1 MAESRKCS
9 KCGAELPPDAPGE
22 HCLQCLL
29 KLGLATEQAG
39 EPSGTIQLVLTSPTP
54 THKPGD
60 WIGPYKLLQQI
71 GEGGCGVVYMAEQ
84 EKPVRRRVAL
94 KVIKLGMD
102 TKSVIARFEAERQA
116 LALMDH
122 PNIAKV
128 LDAGATEAGR
138 PYFVMEL
145 VRGIKIT
152 DYCDQNNLSTRE
164 RLDLFIQICRA
175 IQHAHQK
182 GIIHRDI
189 KPSNILVTMNDGVPT
204 PKVIDFG
211 IAKATHGKLTDHTL
225 FTAFEQFIG
234 TPAYMSP
241 EQAEMSALDID
252 TRSDIYSLGVLLY
265 ELLTGQTPFDA
276 KELIEAGLDGIR
288 RTIREKEPAKP
299 STRLSTMLDADLTV
313 VAKNRKAEAPKLVNL
328 VRGDLDWIVMK
339 TLEKDRTRRYET
351 ASGLAADLQ
360 RHLSNE
366 PVVACP
372 PSNLYKFQKLVRR
385 NKLAFIAA
393 SAVAVALVLGVVG
406 STAEAIRAKR
416 AEQQQS
422 RLREM
427 AEQSQRAEAQQ
438 RHEAEAALAEEARQR
453 GIATEQEM
461 LARRRFY
468 AAQMNLANHAW
479 EAGQIP
485 RTLDLLET
493 QRPHSGQE
501 DLRGFEWF
509 YLWRLCNGQLIRTI
523 RAHTAQVESVA
534 FSPDG
539 ATLASAADD
548 GTICLWDTTTG
559 LRRFLLTEI
568 YAVMNAVAFTPD
580 GKTLVSGGWDN
591 LVRLWDVDTGKL
603 RNTFP
608 RQSDWVRC
616 LAVSPDG
623 NMLAIGGDNGM
634 LRLWNLATGQ
644 ESANLKEHLG
654 PVMSVAF
661 SPDNTILTS
670 GSGWGD
676 DGGVFNLWSL
686 TNGLAQLKTKI
697 TNETISI
704 AFSPDGKTLAA
715 TTNDSV
721 IGLWDVATG
730 QLCCTLQGHI
740 GKISSLVYLPD
751 GKALVSAGDDR
762 TVRLWQM
769 RTDNQ
774 IHLQGYVIG
783 AHLGGVV
790 CLAVSKDGT
799 MLASGATDGS
809 IKLWNI
815 ADVPKPAG
823 SKAFA
828 EFKFGD
834 NTRTSDDLQSVLPS
848 PDGRK
853 LFVVTGH
860 GTETR
865 DLSSLL
871 RQNSWP
877 EVTGRGVLSPD
888 GKLLATVAK
897 SDDGMVKLWNIADGH
912 LLASVQAHPNGISKL
927 YVSMAFSPDGQ
938 SLVSASPYS
947 GIASSTS
954 NTNGDTFIRLWNPHE
969 SLKPIQAFTTP
980 QSAGISA
987 LGYSPDGQLLAAAVR
1002 HTLVMLYDSSTGR
1015 IERRLSVENGPV
1027 GVYATV
1033 FTPDGSLLATAGD
1046 SGVVKLWDVRTGRL
1060 HTALHGHTSTVS
1072 TVAFSP
1078 DGSTVA
1084 TGSSDTTVR
1093 LWDAATGQ
1101 ERITLTGDSNEVTSV
1116 AFSPDG
1122 GTLIAGHRDG
1132 YVDVWRGGRVPQ
1144 AEVEAVPV
1152 EETGGA
1158 SANEDN
1164 AVAWDLAT
1172 NPDPKLRDGQRAVEL
1187 AENAVA
1193 AENRKN
1199 PQILDTLA
1207 AAYAEIGK
1215 FTNAVRVE
1223 QEAMALLKDE
1233 PAKMD
1238 FAVRLDLYRS
1248 NIPCRDDGRE
1258 AEVAME
1264 LLAEGKFAEAEPLA
1278 RECLTLREKEIPDD
1292 WRTFNARSLL
1302 GGSLLGQK
1310 KYAEAEPLLISGY
1323 EGLKQREDKIP
1334 PTGEMR
1340 PQEAIERLVQLYEET
1355 GRSDQAAEWKKQ
1367 LAEPGPV
1374 KQ

>member
-1 MAESRKCS
+1 
-9 KCGAELPPDAPGE
+9 
-22 HCLQCLL
+22 
-29 KLGLATEQAG
+29 
-39 EPSGTIQLVLTSPTP
+39 
-54 THKPGD
+54 
-60 WIGPYKLLQQI
+60 
-71 GEGGCGVVYMAEQ
+71 
-84 EKPVRRRVAL
+84 
-94 KVIKLGMD
+94 
-102 TKSVIARFEAERQA
+102 
-116 LALMDH
+116 
-122 PNIAKV
+122 
-128 LDAGATEAGR
+128 
-138 PYFVMEL
+138 
-145 VRGIKIT
+145 
-152 DYCDQNNLSTRE
+152 
-164 RLDLFIQICRA
+164 
-175 IQHAHQK
+175 
-182 GIIHRDI
+182 
-189 KPSNILVTMNDGVPT
+189 
-204 PKVIDFG
+204 
-211 IAKATHGKLTDHTL
+211 
-225 FTAFEQFIG
+225 
-234 TPAYMSP
+234 MSP
-241 EQAEMSALDID
+241 EQAEMSGLDVD

-265 ELLTGQTPFDA
+265 ELLTGQTPFDT
-276 KELIEAGLDGIR
+276 KELIEAGLEEMR
-288 RTIREKEPAKP
+288 RTFREKEPATP
-299 STRLSTMLDADLTV
+299 STRLSTMLDADLTII
-313 VAKNRKAEAPKLVNL
+313 AKQRQVEPPKLVNL
-328 VRGDLDWIVMK
+328 VSGDLDWIVMK
-339 TLEKDRTRRYET
+339 ALEKDRTRRYET
-351 ASGLAADLQ
+351 ANGLATDLQ

-366 PVVACP
+366 PVTARP
-372 PSNLYKFQKLVRR
+372 PSNLYRFQKMVRR

-393 SAVAVALVLGVVG
+393 TAVAAALVLGVVG

-468 AAQMNLANHAW
+468 AAQMNLANQAW

-493 QRPHSGQE
+493 QRPHSGRE

-539 ATLASAADD
+539 ATLASASDN
-548 GTICLWDTTTG
+548 GTICIWDTATG
-559 LRRFLLTEI
+559 LRRLLLTPESRAFI
-568 YAVMNAVAFTPD
+568 NAVAFTPD

-603 RNTFP
+603 RVTFS
-608 RQSDWVRC
+608 RESDWVRC
-616 LAVSPDG
+616 LAISPDG
-623 NMLAIGGDNGM
+623 RMLAIGGDAGM
-634 LRLWNLATGQ
+634 LRLRNLATGQ
-644 ESANLKEHLG
+644 EWANLKGHQG
-654 PVMSVAF
+654 PVLSVAF
-661 SPDNTILTS
+661 SPDNTTLAS
-670 GSGWGD
+670 GSGWGN
-676 DGGVFNLWSL
+676 DGGVFNLWTL
-686 TNGLAQLKTKI
+686 TNGLAQLKAKI
-697 TNETISI
+697 ASKTSSV
-704 AFSPDGKTLAA
+704 AFSPDGKTLAT
-715 TTNDSV
+715 TTNDDE
-721 IGLWDVATG
+721 IGLWDAATA
-730 QLCCTLQGHI
+730 QLRCTLQGHI
-740 GKISSLVYLPD
+740 GKVSSLAFLPD
-751 GKALVSAGDDR
+751 GKALVSCGEDR
-762 TVRLWQM
+762 TVRLWQLPA
-769 RTDNQ
+769 DNQ
-774 IHLQGYVIG
+774 GQAESRVIG
-783 AHLGGVV
+783 VHLGNIV
-790 CLAVSKDGT
+790 CLAASRDGT
-799 MLASGATDGS
+799 MMASGAIDGS
-809 IKLWNI
+809 VKLWNI
-815 ADVPKPAG
+815 PDFSKPAELPV
-823 SKAFA
+823 KA

-834 NTRTSDDLQSVLPS
+834 DTRTWDDLQSVLVS
-848 PDGRK
+848 PDDQK
-853 LFVVTGH
+853 LFIVTQH
-860 GTETR
+860 GTEMR
-865 DLSSLL
+865 DLASLR
-871 RQNSWP
+871 RQKSWP

-888 GKLLATVAK
+888 GKLLATVPKQDA
-897 SDDGMVKLWNIADGH
+897 GIVKLWDIADGH
-912 LLASVQAHPNGISKL
+912 LLASVQAHPDAPSGFYI
-927 YVSMAFSPDGQ
+927 SMAFSPDGRI
-938 SLVSASPYS
+938 LASASPSS
-947 GIASSTS
+947 GIASSTRS
-954 NTNGDTFIRLWNPHE
+954 PNGDTFIRLWNPHK
-969 SLKPIQAFTTP
+969 SLKPIQAFATP
-980 QSAGISA
+980 PSAGISA
-987 LGYSPDGQLLAAAVR
+987 LGYSPDCKMMAAAIE
-1002 HTLVMLYDSSTGR
+1002 HTLVLLFDSSTGR
-1015 IERRLSVENGPV
+1015 IERRLTVENGPV
-1027 GVYATV
+1027 DVYATV
-1033 FTPDGSLLATAGD
+1033 FSPDGSLLATAGD
-1046 SGVVKLWDVRTGRL
+1046 SGIVKLWDVRTGRL

-1101 ERITLTGDSNEVTSV
+1101 ERITLNGDSNEVTSV

-1122 GTLIAGHRDG
+1122 GTLIAGHQDG

-1158 SANEDN
+1158 STDDDN
-1164 AVAWDLAT
+1164 DLAWDLAT

-1207 AAYAEIGK
+1207 AAYAEVGK

-1233 PAKMD
+1233 PAKRD

-1248 NIPCRDDGRE
+1248 NIPCRDDSRE

-1340 PQEAIERLVQLYEET
+1340 PQQAIERLVQLYEET
-1355 GRSDQAAEWKKQ
+1355 GRSDQAAKWKKR
-1367 LAEPGPV
+1367 LAEPTPA